1 MGNYF
6 ILSFPTQKQVNYGWK
21 RHEAEIWPC
30 SASTSDAF
38 FSRHKAPYSPSECL
52 EEECALCSINFLF
65 NKTCIAKGVATLQSR
80 SLQGRQ
86 SRWAQQHSVVDI
98 ALISCRNEESDSKHV
113 VVEWK
118 ASWYHFSA
126 MLTKNSVIFFR
137 LMNEFLSS
145 NCFQHTTMMIV
156 YQSNV

>member
-1 MGNYF
+1 MDENDMRPKFGYALLPHLMLLF
-6 ILSFPTQKQVNYGWK
+6 LDIKHLILHSNAWNKNMRCV
-21 RHEAEIWPC
+21 R
-30 SASTSDAF
+30 
-38 FSRHKAPYSPSECL
+38 L
-52 EEECALCSINFLF
+52 NFLF
-65 NKTCIAKGVATLQSR
+65 NKTCIAKGVATLQSC

-86 SRWAQQHSVVDI
+86 SRWVQQHSVVDI

-118 ASWYHFSA
+118 GSWYHFSA
-126 MLTKNSVIFFR
+126 MLTKNSDIFFR

>member
-1 MGNYF
+1 MDENDMRPKFGLALLPHLMLLF
-6 ILSFPTQKQVNYGWK
+6 LDIIHLILHSNARQKNVRCVRW
-21 RHEAEIWPC
+21 
-30 SASTSDAF
+30 
-38 FSRHKAPYSPSECL
+38 
-52 EEECALCSINFLF
+52 NFLF

-86 SRWAQQHSVVDI
+86 SRWARQHSFVYI